1 MTDSFKPLVPL
12 ANLSAQNPFL
22 IAAFIDESGSM
33 HAHKDE
39 VLDSLNRFIAEQ
51 RKVKTPTVLHLSM
64 FCDTVR
70 HVYRAQPLDLV
81 VPLRP
86 DQYNP
91 DGGTA
96 LFDAV
101 GAGLDALVTE
111 YPGQR
116 RGLVFVHTDG
126 QEQDSHVYDAAK
138 LGRSIAIAKQNGWD
152 FVFVG
157 ALPSSWKDGGSL
169 GMQSQGRYDPSNVAK
184 SYATISANLVV
195 MRSKDITSSGFGWN
209 AGDMPP
215 DAGFSAGGRKFKR
228 G

>member
-33 HAHKDE
+33 HVHKDE

-91 DGGTA
+91 DGGMA

-101 GAGLDALVTE
+101 GAGLDGLIRGHNPLLVLVVTRHDCPGWANARLSPGKPKAHFTLILGTSAALSPGSTLVTNANI
-111 YPGQR
+111 
-116 RGLVFVHTDG
+116 V
-126 QEQDSHVYDAAK
+126 
-138 LGRSIAIAKQNGWD
+138 
-152 FVFVG
+152 
-157 ALPSSWKDGGSL
+157 SW
-169 GMQSQGRYDPSNVAK
+169 N
-184 SYATISANLVV
+184 AT
-195 MRSKDITSSGFGWN
+195 GFGTRF
-209 AGDMPP
+209 AGASGG
-215 DAGFSAGGRKFKR
+215 AGCAHGSRSSK
-228 G
+228 